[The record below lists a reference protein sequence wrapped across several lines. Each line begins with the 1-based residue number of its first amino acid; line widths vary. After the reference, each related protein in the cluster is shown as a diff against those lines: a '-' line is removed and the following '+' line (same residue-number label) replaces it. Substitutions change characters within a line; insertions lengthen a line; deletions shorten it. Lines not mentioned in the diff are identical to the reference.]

1 MNFEK
6 CLIRISNPA
15 RRALGNEGIDDF
27 NKLAVLSKKELLSLH
42 GLGPKA
48 IPIIIECLDR
58 VGLKLRE
65 ED

>member
-1 MNFEK
+1 MNFEEF
-6 CLIRISNPA
+6 LIRISNPA

-27 NKLAVLSKKELLSLH
+27 NKLAELSRKELLSLH
-42 GLGPKA
+42 GLGPKS
-48 IPIIIECLDR
+48 IPIIIECLDQ